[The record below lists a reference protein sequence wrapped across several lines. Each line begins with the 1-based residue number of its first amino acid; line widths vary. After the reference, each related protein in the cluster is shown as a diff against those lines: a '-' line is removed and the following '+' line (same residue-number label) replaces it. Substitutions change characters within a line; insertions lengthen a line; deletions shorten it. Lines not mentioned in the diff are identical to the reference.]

1 MRRML
6 SVVTIALILAAM
18 MVALS
23 APAFAGLAGKPG
35 GGAFVTHDPCVATNP
50 DGTSGTGFD
59 NTVNTPSGKGNTT
72 GCKTQTNGNH
82 TGWVK

>member
-35 GGAFVTHDPCVATNP
+35 GGAFVTHDPCT
-50 DGTSGTGFD
+50 DGTTAEGFD
-59 NTVNTPSGKGNTT
+59 SSVDTPSGKSNTT